1 MRFAFHMRQARS
13 RDAGP
18 APYGAA
24 MSSHANS
31 SYQQDATE
39 LVARTARA
47 ARSAQRSVAAARREL
62 KDAGLHAMAD
72 GLLEATEEILAAN
85 RDDVER
91 ARAEGMT
98 EGLIDRLSLTPD
110 RIAAIAVSLRE
121 IAGLPDPIGEVV
133 DGQTLPNGLRV
144 RRVRVPMGVV
154 GMIYEARPNV
164 TVDVAALTLKSGN
177 AVVLRG
183 GSAAAHTNSAIVNVL
198 RAALVSTG
206 LPADLVATIDSAGRA
221 GAAAL
226 MQARG
231 LIDVLVPR
239 GGAGLIKA
247 VVEQSAVPVIETGS
261 GNCHIYADSCVD
273 LEAAVP
279 LIVNA
284 KTQRVGVCNAA
295 ETLLVHHD
303 VADRLLPTVAA
314 ALWDEGVTLHA
325 DEAAETALRGPAARA
340 GCEALLVPA
349 TEEDWATEYG
359 SLDLALRVVSDLE
372 EAVAHISQWST
383 GHTEAIL
390 TQDIAAMNR
399 FIGAVD
405 SAVVMVNASTRFTDG
420 GQLGLGAELGIST
433 QKLHARGPMGLAALT
448 TTQWIVEGDGHVRP

>member
-1 MRFAFHMRQARS
+1 MNETNATPTTRQE
-13 RDAGP
+13 
-18 APYGAA
+18 AA
-24 MSSHANS
+24 DEAA
-31 SYQQDATE
+31 D

-47 ARSAQRSVAAARREL
+47 ARAAQRSVAGARREV
-62 KDAGLHAMAD
+62 KDAGLRAMAD
-72 GLLEATEEILAAN
+72 HLVEAAPRILAAN
-85 RDDVER
+85 GADLER
-91 ARAEGMT
+91 ARAAGMRA
-98 EGLIDRLSLTPD
+98 GLIDRLALTPE
-110 RIAAIAVSLRE
+110 RIGAIADSLRE
-121 IAGLPDPIGEVV
+121 IAGLPDPVGEIV
-133 DGQTLPNGLRV
+133 DGRTLPNGLRV
-144 RRVRVPMGVV
+144 RRVRVPLGVV

-183 GSAAAHTNSAIVNVL
+183 GSAAEKTNAAIVDVL
-198 RAALVSTG
+198 RAALSDAA
-206 LPADLVATIDSAGRA
+206 LPADLVATVDSAGRA

-226 MQARG
+226 MRARG

-239 GGAGLIKA
+239 GGAGLIRA

-261 GNCHIYADSCVD
+261 GNCHIYADASADVA
-273 LEAAVP
+273 AAVP

-295 ETLLVHHD
+295 ETLLVHRD
-303 VADRLLPTVAA
+303 AAGALLPDAAA
-314 ALWDEGVTLHA
+314 ALWAGGVTLHA
-325 DEAAETALRGPAARA
+325 DDAARA
-340 GCEALLVPA
+340 LLAPAAAGSGHEDLLVPA

-359 SLDLALRVVSDLE
+359 SPDLAVRVVADLE

-390 TQDIAAMNR
+390 TRDIAAMNR
-399 FIGAVD
+399 FTGAVD

-448 TTQWIVEGDGHVRP
+448 TTQWIVQGNGHVRPD

>member
-1 MRFAFHMRQARS
+1 MSETA
-13 RDAGP
+13 
-18 APYGAA
+18 APSSQQEAA
-24 MSSHANS
+24 
-31 SYQQDATE
+31 D
-39 LVARTARA
+39 LVARTATA
-47 ARSAQRSVAAARREL
+47 ARAAQRSVAGARREV
-62 KDAGLHAMAD
+62 KDAGLRAMAD
-72 GLLEATEEILAAN
+72 HLVEAAPRILTAN
-85 RDDVER
+85 GADLER
-91 ARAEGMT
+91 ARAAGMRA
-98 EGLIDRLSLTPD
+98 GLVDRLALTPE
-110 RIAAIAVSLRE
+110 RIGAIADSLRE
-121 IAGLPDPIGEVV
+121 IAGLPDPVGEIV
-133 DGQTLPNGLRV
+133 DGRTLPNGLRV
-144 RRVRVPMGVV
+144 RRVRVPLGVV

-183 GSAAAHTNSAIVNVL
+183 GSAAEKTNAAIVDVL
-198 RAALVSTG
+198 RGALSDAA

-226 MQARG
+226 MRARG

-261 GNCHIYADSCVD
+261 GNCHIYADASADVA
-273 LEAAVP
+273 AAVP
-279 LIVNA
+279 IIVNA

-295 ETLLVHHD
+295 ETLLVHRD
-303 VADRLLPTVAA
+303 AAGALLPDAAA
-314 ALWDEGVTLHA
+314 ALWAGGVTLHA
-325 DEAAETALRGPAARA
+325 DDAARA
-340 GCEALLVPA
+340 LLAPAAAGSGHEDLLVPA

-359 SLDLALRVVSDLE
+359 SPDLAVRVVADLE
-372 EAVAHISQWST
+372 EAVAHIARWST

-390 TQDIAAMNR
+390 TRDVACMNR
-399 FIGAVD
+399 FIAAVD
-405 SAVVMVNASTRFTDG
+405 SAAVMVNASTRFTDG